1 MVLIL
6 LEETLMTTIINLKVK
21 GENGDPTTKQHEI
34 ESLNGF
40 QFEGVMKVVNGII
53 KELREDESLQG
64 LFSSIFGDTDIRD
77 VDIQDVD
84 LAQVNSDFIKNGVDS
99 FETLMLKLP
108 NRAFELLAVLSD
120 IELNVLKSQ
129 KFDDLLNIYD
139 AILEENDI
147 DKLIKRVKK
156 SFVLTQG
163 KMKFLNLVKKATGTP
178 ETPTPVQ

>member
-1 MVLIL
+1 MS
-6 LEETLMTTIINLKVK
+6 TTITLKIK
-21 GENGDPTTKQHEI
+21 GEDGTPQNKQHEI

-40 QFEGVMKVVNGII
+40 QFEGVMKVVNAII

-64 LFSSIFGDTDIRD
+64 LFSSIFGEVDVRD
-77 VDIQDVD
+77 VDLQDMD
-84 LAQVNSDFIKNGVDS
+84 LAQVNSDFIKNGVNS

-108 NRAFELLAVLSD
+108 SRAFELLAVLSD
-120 IELNVLKSQ
+120 VELNVLKAQ

-163 KMKFLNLVKKATGTP
+163 KMKFLNLVKKVTGTP